1 MQGYVADTLHNR
13 ANKSIMMRIIHSL
26 LLTITLAT
34 LATGVYAQRTDLRY
48 VVCGRGVDGPGGLAS
63 CSEGDSQKVH
73 KDEKHEVRC
82 CKEQESDGGG
92 WSSKCGNFDKL
103 IKGRS
108 KIDGE
113 CHYLSFWDAFR
124 LCNDADGRLC
134 TKEEVENSCVK
145 GTGCSYDKQQV
156 WTCTEEG
163 GDCTESAACCSGRCH
178 PDHGYCT
185 YDI

>member
-34 LATGVYAQRTDLRY
+34 LATDVYAQRTDLRY

-92 WSSKCGNFDKL
+92 WSNSK
-103 IKGRS
+103 
-108 KIDGE
+108 
-113 CHYLSFWDAFR
+113 
-124 LCNDADGRLC
+124 
-134 TKEEVENSCVK
+134 
-145 GTGCSYDKQQV
+145 
-156 WTCTEEG
+156 
-163 GDCTESAACCSGRCH
+163 
-178 PDHGYCT
+178 
-185 YDI
+185 